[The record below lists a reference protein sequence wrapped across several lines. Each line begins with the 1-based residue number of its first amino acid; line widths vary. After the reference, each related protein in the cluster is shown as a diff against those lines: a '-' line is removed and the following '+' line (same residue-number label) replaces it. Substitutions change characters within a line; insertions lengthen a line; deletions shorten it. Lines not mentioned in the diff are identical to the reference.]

1 MAAVKVSD
9 VVVPEIFGPYAQ
21 QLTQEKA
28 RIIQSGV
35 MVVDPLLSQMLVG
48 GGSTYNIPSWLD
60 LDASDSTGSENVAT
74 DDIADI
80 QTASFENGTPTDT
93 NRGDATPQ
101 KISTATEI
109 AARLVRNQSW
119 SSTGLSRELA
129 GSDPMQAIAGR
140 VAYYWT
146 RRLQRIFVQSWNG
159 IIADNLLAPNGADTH
174 TQDDLINN
182 ISGGSFVDGVTNF
195 SSEAFIDTA
204 QLMGDSE
211 MSLTVIMV
219 HSVVYSRMQKNNLI
233 DFIPDARGEINIPT
247 FLGREVIVDDG
258 MPRTSTVY
266 DSWLFG
272 PAAAQFGEALD
283 DVPTEITREAL
294 AGNGAGQEILT
305 TRRVYM
311 VHPTGHAFV
320 QAAIPNGGPSNANMA
335 AAANWSRVY
344 PERKQ
349 ISFAVLRTREA

>member
-1 MAAVKVSD
+1 MAAVQVSD

-21 QLTQEKA
+21 QVTQEKA

-35 MVVDPLLSQMLVG
+35 MIVDPLLSQMLVG
-48 GGSTYNIPSWLD
+48 GGLTYNVPSWLD

-80 QTASFENGTPTDT
+80 QTADFGAGTPAT
-93 NRGDATPQ
+93 RGDATPK
-101 KISTATEI
+101 KIGTATEI
-109 AARLVRNQSW
+109 SARLTRNQSW
-119 SSTGLSRELA
+119 SSTSLSRELA

-140 VAYYWT
+140 VAFYWT
-146 RRLQRIFVQSWNG
+146 RRLQRIFVQSFNG
-159 IIADNLLAPNGADTH
+159 IIADNLLAPNGDDTH
-174 TQDDLINN
+174 TQNDLIND
-182 ISGGSFVDGVTNF
+182 ISGSSFTDGVTNF

-204 QLMGDSE
+204 GLMGDSE
-211 MSLTVIMV
+211 QSLTVIMV
-219 HSVVYSRMQKNNLI
+219 HSVVYNRMQKNNLI
-233 DFIPDARGEINIPT
+233 DFIPDSRGEVLIAT

-258 MPRTSTVY
+258 MPRTGAVY

-311 VHPTGHAFV
+311 VHPTGHAFI
-320 QAAIPNGGPSNANMA
+320 QSTIPKGGPSNANMA
-335 AAANWSRVY
+335 AAANWTRVY

-349 ISFAVLRTREA
+349 ITFAVLRTREA